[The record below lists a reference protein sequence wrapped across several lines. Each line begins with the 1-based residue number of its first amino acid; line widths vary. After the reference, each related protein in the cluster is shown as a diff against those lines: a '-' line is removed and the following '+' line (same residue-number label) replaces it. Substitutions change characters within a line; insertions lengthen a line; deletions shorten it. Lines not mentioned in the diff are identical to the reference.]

1 MAESAANS
9 FRPAEY
15 LCWIKSFRH
24 LFESLLALRVE
35 IGRGARTFEFVVIVS
50 RVHRKVVFPFW
61 FDVSYFCAC
70 EVWIEFRVQGFVDEV
85 TFAL

>member
-35 IGRGARTFEFVVIVS
+35 IGRGARTFEFVAIVS
-50 RVHRKVVFPFW
+50 RVH
-61 FDVSYFCAC
+61 
-70 EVWIEFRVQGFVDEV
+70 
-85 TFAL
+85 